1 MNVEGLGSLT
11 AGTINPAVTGG
22 HSSARD
28 KLIGVESA
36 GDLAGFTPVET
47 AYALAKFMG
56 DDASVGV
63 VLIATRKQAAHLA
76 SKGHWKV
83 RPSQLVILADIA
95 THEAL
100 SPCRC
105 ERCSGTGS
113 KLNKVCLSCG
123 GSGLGHE
130 STVAMAR
137 AVGVDNSVFHR
148 CYKEKL
154 AVMLNFLYDIEGAIR
169 LKLALRNNDWTTA
182 QS

>member
-1 MNVEGLGSLT
+1 MNVEGLGALT
-11 AGTINPAVTGG
+11 AGTINPAATGG

-28 KLIGVESA
+28 KLTGVESA
-36 GDLAGFTPVET
+36 GDLAGFTVVET

-56 DDASVGV
+56 DEASVGV
-63 VLIATRKQAAHLA
+63 VLIATRKQAGTLA
-76 SKGHWKV
+76 TRGHWKV

-105 ERCSGTGS
+105 KKCGGTGH
-113 KLNKVCLSCG
+113 KLNKVCLSCS

-130 STVAMAR
+130 STVSMAR

-154 AVMLNFLYDIEGAIR
+154 AVMLGFLYDIESTIR
-169 LKLALRNNDWTTA
+169 LKLALRNNNWTTA
-182 QS
+182 QT

>member
-11 AGTINPAVTGG
+11 AGTINPAATGG

-36 GDLAGFTPVET
+36 GDLAGFTLVET
-47 AYALAKFMG
+47 AYALAKYMG
-56 DDASVGV
+56 DEASVSV
-63 VLIATRKQAAHLA
+63 VLIATRKQAGDLA
-76 SKGHWKV
+76 AKGRWKV
-83 RPSQLVILADIA
+83 RPSQLLILADIA

-105 ERCSGTGS
+105 KKCAGTGS
-113 KLNKVCLSCG
+113 KQNKVCLSCG

-154 AVMLNFLYDIEGAIR
+154 ANMLGYLYDIESSIR
-169 LKLALRNNDWTTA
+169 LKLALRNNNWTTA